1 MQPLSVI
8 NVFVVRLF
16 AKVLRVV
23 SADKVS
29 GDIAFDLIEDLI
41 KLQDVEILIRLL
53 FLFWAIMSP

>member
-1 MQPLSVI
+1 MQPLSAI

-16 AKVLRVV
+16 ARVLRVV

-53 FLFWAIMSP
+53 LLFWAIMSP